1 MPAMRRLF
9 LILLLAMLPLQFSWA
24 VAASYCQHEQGKT
37 VTHFGH
43 HAHDHAGKA
52 DSDGDTASKAQPDND
67 CCICH
72 LAGTSVVPLTAP
84 VIIPSDNPHPQDVY
98 AFSFHSF
105 IPDGLSKPNWRH
117 AS

>member
-1 MPAMRRLF
+1 MSAMRRLF

-24 VAASYCQHEQGKT
+24 VAASYCQHEQGKA

-43 HAHDHAGKA
+43 HAHNHAGNA
-52 DSDGDTASKAQPDND
+52 DSDGEPAKKSQPDND

-72 LAGTSVVPLTAP
+72 LAGTNVVPLAES
-84 VIIPSDNPHPQDVY
+84 VIACNDSPHPPDIY

-105 IPDGLSKPNWRH
+105 IPEGLSKPNWH
-117 AS
+117 PAS